1 MRYYLIFMLVF
12 AKCLN
17 SIPLEFNQANGQK
30 TMKLFLVFL
39 KE

>member
-1 MRYYLIFMLVF
+1 MLVF

-30 TMKLFLVFL
+30 NNEFIPRISQRIK
-39 KE
+39 